1 MTGPGHGHRITTVAS
16 GSALHRF
23 VTVLTLLVMGPMLHG
38 SAACSGWSG
47 SASARMACC
56 QAAAGHCAAMSA
68 DDCCADAEQRQNA
81 NTVAIALVSPGE
93 EPAAGLMLPAQKIRR
108 ASALAHRQ
116 TAGRPDT
123 YLLDS
128 VFLI

>member
-1 MTGPGHGHRITTVAS
+1 MAAVAS
-16 GSALHRF
+16 GSTLHRF
-23 VTVLTLLVMGPMLHG
+23 VAVLTLLVMGPVLHG
-38 SAACSGWSG
+38 AAACSGWSG

-56 QAAAGHCAAMSA
+56 QAVAGHCAAISS

-81 NTVAIALVSPGE
+81 GVVAIALVSPE
-93 EPAAGLMLPAQKIRR
+93 AETTAGLLLPAQKIRR

-116 TAGRPDT
+116 TTGRPDT